1 MICATRSSCT
11 SNNCLCKSTS
21 MPTRVSFQ
29 SRTSQPRFVQHV
41 SKEHLHHDD
50 HHLHDSM
57 IINNNSCVSYNF
69 VIIVIVSTVPVW
81 IRRLQLTSHIWAFE
95 PKSKWSAG
103 HFMVMGLWLKLGA
116 IRNKRQPALFTHFVG
131 GFQMGFYVQCSGLS
145 VVSVSKFVILKRLNN
160 VPHAIHN
167 TYCIQRKQ
175 CMPYF
180 LTIFRILT

>member
-1 MICATRSSCT
+1 MLPRSDYTLHRSLNIISLLPFACNQVELLYNICVNRSYSMFDNHSCASTKDMICATRSSCT

-29 SRTSQPRFVQHV
+29 SRTSQPRFFQHV

-81 IRRLQLTSHIWAFE
+81 IRRLQLTSHIRSSIWA
-95 PKSKWSAG
+95 KVQ
-103 HFMVMGLWLKLGA
+103 MVGW
-116 IRNKRQPALFTHFVG
+116 T
-131 GFQMGFYVQCSGLS
+131 FYGDGIMIKTGS
-145 VVSVSKFVILKRLNN
+145 N
-160 VPHAIHN
+160 
-167 TYCIQRKQ
+167 
-175 CMPYF
+175 
-180 LTIFRILT
+180 